1 MMTLEIDKLLDGR
14 SHYWL
19 AKQTGIAHSTIQRLA
34 RPEAQKVSFAVLD
47 KLCEALKCE
56 PGDLLKR
63 RRDNPSL
70 TTKTLALTG

>member
-1 MMTLEIDKLLDGR
+1 MVTLEIDKLLNGR

-19 AKQTGIAHSTIQRLA
+19 AKQTGLAHSTIQRSV
-34 RPEAQKVSFAVLD
+34 RPEAEKISFTILD

-63 RRDNPSL
+63 CRD
-70 TTKTLALTG
+70 